1 MNNDQ
6 SILSLKEVA
15 AELEISADTLR
26 NWQRLG
32 VIEKN
37 ISRWQ
42 IATIKEQLTRR
53 GRLASRANKLYKEG
67 QGKKTQDYELS
78 LSEAHRNRE
87 GIYYTPDDIAQNM
100 MSTIPCSESLAHKKF
115 LDPCCGTGNFMVE
128 ALRLG
133 FAPENIYGYDIDP
146 KAITIAR
153 RRVRGAKIKCADFLE
168 VSQRLRTKFDYIY
181 TNPPWGKHLSEELRR
196 GYTTFF
202 DTPQSADTSAIFF
215 VASYRL
221 LAEGGRIGFLVQ
233 EAIFNIGVYEWL
245 RERMLRL
252 KIVCLKDYGRAF
264 KGLLTGAQ
272 GVVIENSEAKEGD
285 ECCCYRRRKADIMQ
299 IDMRKISSFSKNHK
313 RVMNFWA
320 STQDMECIDAIY
332 ARPHKTLQGASR
344 WGLGIVTGDNR
355 THCHKTPTPEALIG
369 ALRGC
374 DIHKGSIDE
383 PSLFINGDIE
393 RYQQSASREIY
404 EAREKLIYKFISSK
418 LVFYAD
424 HKQRYPLNSANCVV
438 VDSGFGAT
446 HSQIAELLNS
456 DVMNWVFSTIYR
468 SYKILRGDIE
478 TLPLHIGYFDEYD
491 KFSEESYCRYLGIEK
506 EENGGYK
513 VCFYQQQ

>member
-1 MNNDQ
+1 MNNQ
-6 SILSLKEVA
+6 STLSPKEIA
-15 AELEISADTLR
+15 AELEITLDTLR

-32 VIEKN
+32 VIESSVAKD
-37 ISRWQ
+37 Q
-42 IATIKEQLTRR
+42 IATIKDQLISQ
-53 GRLASRANKLYKEG
+53 GRLASRANKLYKANLG
-67 QGKKTQDYELS
+67 TPTSDYESS

-87 GIYYTPDDIAQNM
+87 GIYYTPEDIVQNM
-100 MSTIPCSESLAHKKF
+100 MSTIPCEESLAQKRF
-115 LDPCCGTGNFMVE
+115 LDPCCGSGNFLVE

-133 FAPENIYGYDIDP
+133 FAPENIYGYDTDP
-146 KAITIAR
+146 KAVTIAR

-168 VSQRLRTKFDYIY
+168 VSQRSRLKFDYIY
-181 TNPPWGKHLSEELRR
+181 TNPPWGKHLGEELRR

-202 DTPQSADTSAIFF
+202 DTPHSADTSAIFF

-221 LAEGGRIGFLVQ
+221 LEKGGRIGFLVQ
-233 EAIFNIGVYEWL
+233 EAIFNIGTYEWL

-264 KGLLTGAQ
+264 KGLLNGAQ
-272 GVVIENSEAKEGD
+272 GVVIENCDVSEED
-285 ECCCYRRRKADIMQ
+285 ECCCYLRKK
-299 IDMRKISSFSKNHK
+299 IDMRKVSSFSKIPK

-320 STQDMECIDAIY
+320 STQDMECVDAIY
-332 ARPHKTLQGASR
+332 AHPHKTLQGVAR

-355 THCHKTPTPEALIG
+355 THCHKTPSSEAMVGTI
-369 ALRGC
+369 RGC

-383 PSLFINGDIE
+383 PSLFISGDIE

-404 EAREKLIYKFISSK
+404 EAEEKLIYKFISSK

-424 HKQRYPLNSANCVV
+424 RDQRYPLNSANCVV
-438 VDSGFGAT
+438 VDHDFGAT

-456 DVMNWVFSTIYR
+456 DVMNWLFTTIFR
-468 SYKILRGDIE
+468 SHKILRSDIE

-491 KFSEESYCRYLGIEK
+491 QFSEESYCRYLGIEK
-506 EENGGYK
+506 DENRGYK